1 MMNAEAARLPF
12 WHERQILADAKRDD
26 RRAAVLNRFAR
37 AVRVQIA
44 VNRLA
49 GFGAPGTGSLLEEA
63 RKKGELRHT
72 QRVMAA
78 RKLRD
83 TDGEALV
90 LDFARLEEE
99 RHEAVA
105 GLASEVAW
113 KTEEQRRQAE
123 KIKKLEREK
132 KELEREKERLQE
144 AHDRLRTRTYH
155 LQDQNYELHEQLR
168 AEKEGVAQKITEV
181 LKKGHL
187 ERRAEQRD
195 MRRGMKV
202 LEESNEFLQETNR
215 ELVKLTGLMVTG
227 QKRAPDAELELERL
241 QEVEL
246 VKRATLWKSAKRA
259 KVVPSLRC

>member
-1 MMNAEAARLPF
+1 MMKAEAARLPF

-37 AVRVQIA
+37 AVRRQIA
-44 VNRLA
+44 VNRMA
-49 GFGAPGTGSLLEEA
+49 GFGAPGIGGLLEVA
-63 RKKGELRHT
+63 RKKGELRNT
-72 QRVMAA
+72 KTLTAA
-78 RKLRD
+78 RKLLD

-90 LDFARLEEE
+90 LNVARAEEE

-113 KTEEQRRQAE
+113 KTEEQRRQAAQIE
-123 KIKKLEREK
+123 KLKLEK
-132 KELEREKERLQE
+132 QELEREKGRLQE
-144 AHDRLRTRTYH
+144 AQDRLRTRTYH

-168 AEKEGVAQKITEV
+168 AEKEGVQEKIKTV
-181 LKKGHL
+181 IKKGHL
-187 ERRAEQRD
+187 ERRAEQRG
-195 MRRGMKV
+195 MRRDMKV

-227 QKRAPDAELELERL
+227 SKRAPDAELELERL

-246 VKRATLWKSAKRA
+246 VKRAKLWESAKRA

>member
-1 MMNAEAARLPF
+1 MMKAEAARLPF

-72 QRVMAA
+72 QTVMAA

-90 LDFARLEEE
+90 LDFARVVEE

-105 GLASEVAW
+105 GLASELAW
-113 KTEEQRRQAE
+113 KSEEQRRQAE
-123 KIKKLEREK
+123 KIKKLERENK
-132 KELEREKERLQE
+132 KLKREKEQAEQQLEFARE
-144 AHDRLRTRTYH
+144 RRRTAERETRHLR
-155 LQDQNYELHEQLR
+155 EQLR
-168 AEKEGVAQKITEV
+168 TAEDGVAQKIKEEG
-181 LKKGHL
+181 LKAQREFDAHRNALRCDLEDLEDHRDYLLEQNRHL
-187 ERRAEQRD
+187 LKLTQLQVAGLKRAADAEQE
-195 MRRGMKV
+195 KEP
-202 LEESNEFLQETNR
+202 LS
-215 ELVKLTGLMVTG
+215 
-227 QKRAPDAELELERL
+227 
-241 QEVEL
+241 
-246 VKRATLWKSAKRA
+246 KRA
-259 KVVPSLRC
+259 KP

>member
-1 MMNAEAARLPF
+1 MALEIARSAIEQCLV
-12 WHERQILADAKRDD
+12 ADAERADH
-26 RRAAVLNRFAR
+26 RAAVLNRFAR
-37 AVRVQIA
+37 TVRVQIA

-113 KTEEQRRQAE
+113 KTEEQRRQAAQIE
-123 KIKKLEREK
+123 KLKLEK
-132 KELEREKERLQE
+132 QALEREKERLQE
-144 AHDRLRTRTYH
+144 AQDRLRTRTYH
-155 LQDQNYELHEQLR
+155 LQDQNYELLQQLR
-168 AEKEGVAQKITEV
+168 AEKEGGAQKIKEV

>member
-1 MMNAEAARLPF
+1 MALEIARSAIEQCLV
-12 WHERQILADAKRDD
+12 ADAE
-26 RRAAVLNRFAR
+26 RADHRATVLNRFAR
-37 AVRVQIA
+37 SVRVQIA
-44 VNRLA
+44 VNRMA
-49 GFGAPGTGSLLEEA
+49 GFGAPGTGSLLELA
-63 RKKGELRHT
+63 RKQGELRHT
-72 QRVMAA
+72 QTVMAA

-90 LDFARLEEE
+90 HDFARVVEE

-113 KTEEQRRQAE
+113 KTEEQRRQAAQIE
-123 KIKKLEREK
+123 KLKLEK
-132 KELEREKERLQE
+132 QELEREKEHLQE
-144 AHDRLRTRTYH
+144 AQDRLRTRTYH
-155 LQDQNYELHEQLR
+155 LQDQNYELHQQLR
-168 AEKEGVAQKITEV
+168 AEKEGVAQKIA
-181 LKKGHL
+181 KAIRKGHL

-202 LEESNEFLQETNR
+202 LEESNEFLEETNR

-227 QKRAPDAELELERL
+227 SKRAPDAELELERI

-246 VKRATLWKSAKRA
+246 VKRAKLWESAKRA

>member
-1 MMNAEAARLPF
+1 MALGMSLKQRRHASPSPPTRVQLEK
-12 WHERQILADAKRDD
+12 QILADAKRDD

-90 LDFARLEEE
+90 LDFARVVEE

-123 KIKKLEREK
+123 KIKKLEQEK
-132 KELEREKERLQE
+132 KELEREKQLSEQRLE
-144 AHDRLRTRTYH
+144 METAMRHTAEYENRGLR
-155 LQDQNYELHEQLR
+155 QQLYA
-168 AEKEGVAQKITEV
+168 AEDGVAQKIKEEG
-181 LKKGHL
+181 LKAQREFDAHRNALRCDLEDLEAHRDYLLEQNRHL
-187 ERRAEQRD
+187 LKLTQLQVAGLKRAADAEQE
-195 MRRGMKV
+195 KEP
-202 LEESNEFLQETNR
+202 LS
-215 ELVKLTGLMVTG
+215 
-227 QKRAPDAELELERL
+227 
-241 QEVEL
+241 
-246 VKRATLWKSAKRA
+246 KRA
-259 KVVPSLRC
+259 KP